1 MPWLFLAI
9 AAALLAVALTSTS
22 MAIMV
27 VCMLVSL
34 GLTVFSVMI
43 LIADRVGS
51 ASRSETLL
59 IDPQELRRLREQA
72 EARRN
77 GTAGA
82 AVVVD
87 ADPVP
92 VTGQAEP
99 PQP

>member
-1 MPWLFLAI
+1 
-9 AAALLAVALTSTS
+9 

-59 IDPQELRRLREQA
+59 IDPQELRPRSPHEPSHHAPEERVIRQEREVLA
-72 EARRN
+72 
-77 GTAGA
+77 
-82 AVVVD
+82 
-87 ADPVP
+87 
-92 VTGQAEP
+92 
-99 PQP
+99 